1 MRSDALRILGVVGV
15 SSLSA
20 LMAVSTAFAAAS
32 TYQSKGTLEN
42 PRNKFETCR
51 LIKTERDDVSTMCI
65 YRRQSGGNNVV
76 ISNEDP
82 NVSCQRSFQCK
93 REQ

>member
-1 MRSDALRILGVVGV
+1 MRSDASCVLGLVGIFFLTGLPV
-15 SSLSA
+15 ASS
-20 LMAVSTAFAAAS
+20 AFAAAS
-32 TYQSKGTLEN
+32 TYQSKGALEN
-42 PRNKFETCR
+42 PRHKFETCR
-51 LIKTERDDVSTMCI
+51 LIKTERDEASTMCV

-93 REQ
+93 REK